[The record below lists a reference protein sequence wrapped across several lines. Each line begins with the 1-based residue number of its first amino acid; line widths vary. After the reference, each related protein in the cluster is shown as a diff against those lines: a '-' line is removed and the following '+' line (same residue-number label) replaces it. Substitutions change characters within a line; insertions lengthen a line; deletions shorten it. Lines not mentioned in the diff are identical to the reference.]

1 MEKIKI
7 GVIGCGYWGP
17 NLVRNFIEI
26 PEASVKGIA
35 DIDQDRL
42 DHVKIRYPQIDL
54 VTKDYHDLFSRGL
67 DAIVIATPPQTHFD
81 IARDCLLQDLH
92 ILVEKP
98 MTLNSQDAR
107 DLVEIANQRNLAL
120 MVGHTFVFNP
130 AVTALKEMID
140 NGSIGEV
147 QYVDAVRV
155 SLGLYN
161 SSLNVIWDLAP
172 HDISILNYI
181 LEDHPVK
188 VCTQGSS
195 CIQPGIEDIAYLTLV
210 FPNDILAHIRMS
222 WLDPCKTR
230 KITIVGTKKMLI
242 YDDVESLEKI
252 KIYDKGVEAIR
263 HTNTY
268 GEFQFAYHYGDIV
281 TPYIRLDEPLR
292 LECLHFLDCIR
303 TNNPPLTDGNN
314 GLEIIEIIEAAQI
327 SLKNGGGVEPVHY
340 HNKLRVPN

>member
-1 MEKIKI
+1 MTKIRI

-26 PEASVKGIA
+26 PEAYVEGVA
-35 DIDQDRL
+35 DLDQDRL
-42 DHVKIRYPQIDL
+42 DHIITRYPQID
-54 VTKDYHDLFSRGL
+54 VTTQDYQDLLARNL
-67 DAIVIATPPQTHFD
+67 DAIVIATPPQTHFE
-81 IARDCLLQDLH
+81 IARDCLLAGIH

-98 MTLNSQDAR
+98 MTLNSADACE
-107 DLVEIANQRNLAL
+107 LIEIANSRNLVL

-130 AVTALKEMID
+130 AVVALKEMID
-140 NGSIGEV
+140 NGTIGNV
-147 QYVDAVRV
+147 QYIDTVRV

-181 LEDHPVK
+181 LEDHPIK

-195 CIQPGIEDIAYLTLV
+195 CIQSGIEDIAYLTMIY
-210 FPNDILAHIRMS
+210 PNDILTHVRMS

-242 YDDVESLEKI
+242 YDDLESVEKI

-263 HTNTY
+263 HTNTF

-281 TPYIRLDEPLR
+281 TPYIRMDEPLHR
-292 LECLHFLDCIR
+292 ECLHFLDCVR
-303 TNNPPLTDGNN
+303 TNQPPLTDGNN
-314 GLEIIEIIEAAQI
+314 GLKIVEIVEAAQI
-327 SLKNGGGVEPVHY
+327 SLNNSGGVEPISYRDVMSVA
-340 HNKLRVPN
+340 K

>member
-1 MEKIKI
+1 MEKIRV

-17 NLVRNFIEI
+17 NLIRNFIEI
-26 PEASVKGIA
+26 PEAYVEGVA
-35 DIDQDRL
+35 DLKQDRL
-42 DHVKIRYPQIDL
+42 DHINTRYPQIDV
-54 VTKDYHDLFSRGL
+54 VTQDYQELLARNM
-67 DAIVIATPPQTHFD
+67 DAIVIATPPQTHFE
-81 IARDCLLQDLH
+81 IARECLLAGSH
-92 ILVEKP
+92 VLVEKP
-98 MTLNSQDAR
+98 MTLNSSDAR
-107 DLVEIANQRNLAL
+107 TLIEISNQRDLIL

-130 AVTALKEMID
+130 AVTALKEMIHD
-140 NGSIGEV
+140 GTIGKV
-147 QYVDAVRV
+147 QYIDTVRV

-181 LEDHPVK
+181 LEDHPIK

-195 CIQPGIEDIAYLTLV
+195 CIQTGIEDIAYLTMIY
-210 FPNDILAHIRMS
+210 PNDVLAHIRMS

-242 YDDVESLEKI
+242 YDDLESLEKI

-281 TPYIRLDEPLR
+281 TPYIHMDEPLR
-292 LECLHFLDCIR
+292 LECMHFLDCLR
-303 TNNPPLTDGNN
+303 THRTPMTDGIS
-314 GLEIIEIIEAAQI
+314 GLEIVEIIEAAQI
-327 SLKNGGGVEPVHY
+327 SLNNSGGVEPI
-340 HNKLRVPN
+340 NKQNFMSIQS